1 MAFYNILENEEENYK
16 QIKGYDPLKTELAI
30 RNYWSP
36 VTQNVALSVYYSAC
50 CSYSFI

>member
-1 MAFYNILENEEENYK
+1 VFYNNLDKEEKTTNSSRDMAHYM
-16 QIKGYDPLKTELAI
+16 KTELAI